1 MNWTT
6 RIRLGLALTGLLLL
20 GLLRESQAA
29 GSGPGYRDTFWM
41 GVFASTVV
49 LDGPQG
55 MKRLVQT
62 LGARRMNAAI
72 VQMQGSDKDLFRV
85 AEQGGFK
92 LLFAPAYEL
101 DRNWWGDGGRTF
113 PDTPEQA
120 RRAARE
126 VVGRVQGE
134 KSLLGY
140 VLYDEPG
147 AELKSRVCKITEAF
161 READPGRAVTGV
173 FIGTDEGRQS
183 LVRECRP
190 NVVLIDVYPFTQ
202 ESKPGDFTMRGFFSD
217 LDFVDYVRSYS
228 RYLEG
233 RPLWVLLQTHGT
245 DWEGYKL
252 REPSRAELRAMNWMA
267 LGEGADGIFYF
278 HWSSF
283 QTWRGL
289 GDNPEL
295 LDEAGD
301 FSERIQPVKGL
312 LVGLERV
319 SDEFFPHSKD
329 PRHYVSTLRRGNGA
343 EEYVVV
349 VNRDVQRSQ
358 DIAVTS
364 AKPARLRDLLSGQV
378 FALGEAMRLGPG
390 DGRIFRVV
398 P

>member
-1 MNWTT
+1 MT
-6 RIRLGLALTGLLLL
+6 RFTRVQLGLSLVGVLLL
-20 GLLRESQAA
+20 GSQESRATGA
-29 GSGPGYRDTFWM
+29 LPDYRNTFLM
-41 GVFASTVV
+41 GVFASTVA
-49 LDGPQG
+49 LDGATG
-55 MKRLVQT
+55 MKRMVQM
-62 LGARRMNAAI
+62 LQARKLNAAI
-72 VQMQGSDKDLFRV
+72 IQMQSKDKELFRI
-85 AEQGGFK
+85 AEGAGIK

-101 DRNWWGDGGRTF
+101 DRNWWGEGEKTF

-120 RRAARE
+120 RKAAE
-126 VVGRVQGE
+126 EIVAGVKNE

-147 AELKSRVCKITEAF
+147 AELRSRVCKITQAF
-161 READPGRAVTGV
+161 RQADPERAVTGV
-173 FIGTDEGRQS
+173 FIGTDEGRRS
-183 LVRECRP
+183 LVRECQP
-190 NVVLIDVYPFTQ
+190 NVVLIDVYPFTR
-202 ESKPGDFTMRGFFSD
+202 SSRPGDFSMQGFFSA
-217 LDFVDYVRSYS
+217 LDFVDYIRTYS
-228 RYLEG
+228 RLLEG
-233 RPLWVLLQTHGT
+233 RPLWVLLQTHST

-295 LDEAGD
+295 LEEVGD
-301 FSERIQPVKGL
+301 FSERIQPIKGL

-319 SDEFFPHSKD
+319 SNEFFPQVRD
-329 PRHYVSTLRRGNGA
+329 PRYYVSTLRRGNSQ

-364 AKPARLRDLLSGQV
+364 PRTVRLRDMLSGRV
-378 FALGEAMRLGPG
+378 YNLGEAIRLGPG

>member
-1 MNWTT
+1 MKYLT
-6 RIRLGLALTGLLLL
+6 RLQLGLLLI
-20 GLLRESQAA
+20 GLLLGSQESRAA
-29 GSGPGYRDTFWM
+29 DAVPSYRDTFLM
-41 GVFASTVV
+41 GVFASTEV
-49 LDGPQG
+49 LDGATG
-55 MKRLVQT
+55 MKRMVQM
-62 LGARRMNAAI
+62 LGARKMNAAI
-72 VQMQGSDKDLFRV
+72 VQMHSKDKDLFRV
-85 AEQGGFK
+85 AEGAGIK

-101 DRNWWGDGGRTF
+101 DRSWWGDGEKTF

-120 RRAARE
+120 RKAAE
-126 VVGRVQGE
+126 GIVGAVKGE
-134 KSLLGY
+134 RSLLGY

-147 AELKSRVCKITEAF
+147 PELISRVCRITQAF
-161 READPGRAVTGV
+161 RQADPERAATGV
-173 FIGTDEGRQS
+173 FIGTDPARQR
-183 LVRECRP
+183 LVRECQP
-190 NVVLIDVYPFTQ
+190 SVVLIDVYPFTR
-202 ESKPGDFTMRGFFSD
+202 ESKPGDFTMRGFFSS
-217 LDFVDYVRSYS
+217 LDFVDYIRSYS

-289 GDNPEL
+289 GDNPQL
-295 LDEAGD
+295 LEEVGN
-301 FSERIQPVKGL
+301 FSERIQPIKGL

-319 SDEFFPHSKD
+319 EGEFFAHPTDPH
-329 PRHYVSTLRRGNGA
+329 HYASTLRRGNSQ

-349 VNRDVQRSQ
+349 VNRDVQRSR
-358 DIAVTS
+358 DIAVIS
-364 AKPARLRDLLSGQV
+364 ARAARLRDLLSGRV
-378 FALGEAMRLGPG
+378 YALGEAIRLGPG

>member
-1 MNWTT
+1 MNQL
-6 RIRLGLALTGLLLL
+6 IRLQLGLSLIGLLLL
-20 GLLRESQAA
+20 ASQESRAA
-29 GSGPGYRDTFWM
+29 DAVPGYRSTFLL
-41 GVFASTVV
+41 GVFASTVA
-49 LDGPQG
+49 LEGATG
-55 MKRLVQT
+55 IKRMVQR
-62 LGARRMNAAI
+62 LEAHKMNAAI
-72 VQMQGSDKDLFRV
+72 VQMHSKDKDLFRL
-85 AEQGGFK
+85 AEGAGIK

-101 DRNWWGDGGRTF
+101 DRSWWGSDGKTF

-120 RRAARE
+120 RKAAE
-126 VVGRVQGE
+126 EIIGGVKSE

-147 AELKSRVCKITEAF
+147 PELISRVCRITQAF
-161 READPGRAVTGV
+161 RQADPERAVTGV
-173 FIGTDEGRQS
+173 FIGTDPGRQR
-183 LVRECRP
+183 LVRECQP
-190 NVVLIDVYPFTQ
+190 NVVLIDVYPFTR
-202 ESKPGDFTMRGFFSD
+202 ESKPGDFTMRGFFSS
-217 LDFVDYVRSYS
+217 LDFVDYIRSYS

-295 LDEAGD
+295 LSEVGD
-301 FSERIQPVKGL
+301 FAERIQPIKGL
-312 LVGLERV
+312 LAGLERV
-319 SDEFFPHSKD
+319 EGEFFAHPTDPH
-329 PRHYVSTLRRGNGA
+329 HYVSTLQRGNSP

-349 VNRDVQRSQ
+349 VNRDVQRSRN
-358 DIAVTS
+358 IAVIS
-364 AKPARLRDLLSGQV
+364 ARTARLRDLLSGRV
-378 FALGEAMRLGPG
+378 YALGEAIRLGPG
-390 DGRIFRVV
+390 DGRIFQAV